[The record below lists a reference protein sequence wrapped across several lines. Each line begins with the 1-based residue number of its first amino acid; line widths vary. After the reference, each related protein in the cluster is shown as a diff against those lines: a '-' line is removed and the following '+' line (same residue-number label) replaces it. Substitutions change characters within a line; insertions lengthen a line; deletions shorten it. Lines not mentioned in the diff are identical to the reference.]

1 MAFSTSVHLPNSPY
15 RYHIDKRIKKYTLR
29 DTTFTQNKV
38 GNYELQR
45 LLEEVPNSGQGFLV
59 KIAVKEDLSTF
70 RLTITD
76 ASGLHQVNI
85 FQDKVSPIY
94 REKFFFLMD
103 SLVDRNVF
111 SKEEV

>member
-15 RYHIDKRIKKYTLR
+15 RYHIDKGIKKYTLR

-45 LLEEVPNSGQGFLV
+45 LLEEIPNSGQGFLV
-59 KIAVKEDLSTF
+59 KIAVKEDLSAF

-85 FQDKVSPIY
+85 FQEKVPPVY